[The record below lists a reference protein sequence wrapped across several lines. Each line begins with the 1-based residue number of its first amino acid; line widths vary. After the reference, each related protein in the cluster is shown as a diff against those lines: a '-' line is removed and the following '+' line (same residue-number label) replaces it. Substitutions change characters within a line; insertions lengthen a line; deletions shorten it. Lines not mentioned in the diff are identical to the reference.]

1 MPDSDCYCAFCGVVL
16 NDSPGIGS
24 RDPEAVSRREERL
37 QRKLER
43 LLDSDDGSDY
53 DPAHWEE
60 DYRYNPDHVSRE
72 SLGWLG
78 ELSCIGLN
86 ADALEEDRIFF
97 APAEPYDEYA
107 QLTLIPGDDPNQPDD
122 TEAEWQFT
130 VTNPN
135 NVDEFYDDLREELE
149 SGSFQISPEA
159 IILGRKFHLRSG
171 VTFSIGGASCYHET
185 RLLCTSKNKCLVG
198 VEGHIRSDGV
208 ISRIGILEAPIPE
221 SKPCQLWNKPG
232 PLAQRLLW
240 ATTIHRLWERSNL
253 KITPVFPLGLAEAH
267 PEDDLNP
274 YQILAFAGKWLE
286 VAKLSRVSAYM
297 PGNVADATQKP
308 ILGLRAEFVGVQDWL
323 RQQYAGPGK
332 DSPEDDLTHLDLDG
346 AGGERVV
353 EIGVPKSEVLNG
365 LMLKTNRE
373 RFAIF
378 GQGEP
383 EPENWRIVRVPEGH
397 CIQGIAATFG
407 KDRSTS
413 AGGPMSS
420 VVMLHEH
427 SCT

>member
-97 APAEPYDEYA
+97 APAEPYDEYI
-107 QLTLIPGDDPNQPDD
+107 QTSQMTQKLNGRFSNQVFDVTLTALSYLQGESHKPPPVFPFHKVCYEIFERAIAFTKCSPSVDGNLLYHVMAGLSGHDLCHLDIDYGPMSGMGHCWVSKPG
-122 TEAEWQFT
+122 EEFT

-159 IILGRKFHLRSG
+159 IILG
-171 VTFSIGGASCYHET
+171 
-185 RLLCTSKNKCLVG
+185 
-198 VEGHIRSDGV
+198 
-208 ISRIGILEAPIPE
+208 
-221 SKPCQLWNKPG
+221 
-232 PLAQRLLW
+232 
-240 ATTIHRLWERSNL
+240 
-253 KITPVFPLGLAEAH
+253 
-267 PEDDLNP
+267 
-274 YQILAFAGKWLE
+274 
-286 VAKLSRVSAYM
+286 
-297 PGNVADATQKP
+297 
-308 ILGLRAEFVGVQDWL
+308 
-323 RQQYAGPGK
+323 
-332 DSPEDDLTHLDLDG
+332 
-346 AGGERVV
+346 
-353 EIGVPKSEVLNG
+353 
-365 LMLKTNRE
+365 
-373 RFAIF
+373 
-378 GQGEP
+378 
-383 EPENWRIVRVPEGH
+383 
-397 CIQGIAATFG
+397 
-407 KDRSTS
+407 
-413 AGGPMSS
+413 
-420 VVMLHEH
+420 
-427 SCT
+427 